1 MIVGHPGVLEVWP
14 GSLPGTHRRLSGSG
28 SWKKGRSHPGSW
40 MILALPVGEG
50 TPEGLC
56 EDVDHNR
63 NHTPT

>member
-14 GSLPGTHRRLSGSG
+14 GSLREPDGATAADPGR
-28 SWKKGRSHPGSW
+28 GRSHPGSW

-63 NHTPT
+63 NHTLT